1 MDSFGLSPPKQE
13 TVDKCA
19 NSVLGQNI
27 LHRIGLETKNLEP
40 SLTFIPWIVMNGV
53 REYDSSNF

>member
-1 MDSFGLSPPKQE
+1 MDNFGIEPPKQE
-13 TVDKCA
+13 MVDKCA

-40 SLTFIPWIVMNGV
+40 SITFIPWIVINGV
-53 REYDSSNF
+53 SQ